1 MNYKVRTALR
11 LPIGFSLNTIDTEVI
26 ENNIKNRI
34 AKIQSLTDKYEL
46 ITTKSN
52 RVVLDYIISEE
63 ETDLVVYNKTR
74 KLYKSEKERFY
85 LVFKCI
91 VPNVDMNDVRLVKV
105 TYLDG
110 NMPDIADYNIDSFYE
125 EIY

>member
-11 LPIGFSLNTIDTEVI
+11 LPIGFANTIDAEVT
-26 ENNIKNRI
+26 ENNIKSRI

-52 RVVLDYIISEE
+52 RVVLDYIIFEE
-63 ETDLVVYNKTR
+63 ETNLVLYNKIR
-74 KLYKSEKERFY
+74 KLYKSEKERLY
-85 LVFKCI
+85 GIFKCI

-110 NMPDIADYNIDSFYE
+110 NMPDVADYNIDSFYE